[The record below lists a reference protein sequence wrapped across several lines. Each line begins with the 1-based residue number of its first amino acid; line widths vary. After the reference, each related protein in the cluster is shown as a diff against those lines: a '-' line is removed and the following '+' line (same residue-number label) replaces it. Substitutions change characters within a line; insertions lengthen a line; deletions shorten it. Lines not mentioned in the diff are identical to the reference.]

1 MQRVEKSFCCFVY
14 IDTIWAI
21 SFLNIQDKIL
31 GYHYI
36 EIKSNRKKGGKITV
50 RRTHSTYQIK
60 VSRTF

>member
-1 MQRVEKSFCCFVY
+1 MQRVEKSFCRFVY

-36 EIKSNRKKGGKITV
+36 EIKSNRKKGEKNNCEKEHIQPT
-50 RRTHSTYQIK
+50 K
-60 VSRTF
+60 